1 MSDFLNSLPSDP
13 EPLAIERDLTIRD
26 VQAQMGDN
34 LRRWY
39 PDVPGGEIASMC
51 MAKVDEEV
59 RELYSHPFSGEEM
72 ADVII
77 SLSGYA
83 STLGIDLQSEI
94 ERKLAI
100 VSARTDQSERDRARG
115 ITAPEPPTLRPGAT
129 IRAKHDTKSI
139 NGLNIPKDQLLR
151 VLNVAETMI
160 TTRIGEHGE
169 GLVATVQPG
178 DFEVV
183 G

>member
-1 MSDFLNSLPSDP
+1 MNTPPCHDHCA
-13 EPLAIERDLTIRD
+13 EPDLTIRD
-26 VQAQMGDN
+26 VQSQMEDN

-39 PDVPGGEIASMC
+39 PDEPASVMIPRAFQKVIEEYTEWDNASYSEDAEECADIVIALCSYC
-51 MAKVDEEV
+51 SQA
-59 RELYSHPFSGEEM
+59 
-72 ADVII
+72 
-77 SLSGYA
+77 
-83 STLGIDLQSEI
+83 GIDLQSEI